1 MVQLDLLA
9 SRERTDRL
17 DLRDLEEISGHQV
30 QQAHLAHQVKMV
42 QLGLLVLL
50 DLPALKET
58 VDQMDLLGSRVWSE
72 LVDQLELQD
81 LLVHLETK
89 ECKVHKVPQAR
100 LAHQVHMVT
109 PDLKDLQGQLVLQ
122 ELRDLLE
129 IQVTL
134 GHLVN
139 RDQLV

>member
-1 MVQLDLLA
+1 MVQLVLP
-9 SRERTDRL
+9 
-17 DLRDLEEISGHQV
+17 
-30 QQAHLAHQVKMV
+30 
-42 QLGLLVLL
+42 VLL
-50 DLPALKET
+50 DLQALKET
-58 VDQMDLLGSRVWSE
+58 VGLMDLLDSRVLLE
-72 LVDQLELQD
+72 LLDQLELQD

-89 ECKVHKVPQAR
+89 ECKVHRVPQAR

-109 PDLKDLQGQLVLQ
+109 PDLKDLRDQLVLQ
-122 ELRDLLE
+122 ELQGLLE